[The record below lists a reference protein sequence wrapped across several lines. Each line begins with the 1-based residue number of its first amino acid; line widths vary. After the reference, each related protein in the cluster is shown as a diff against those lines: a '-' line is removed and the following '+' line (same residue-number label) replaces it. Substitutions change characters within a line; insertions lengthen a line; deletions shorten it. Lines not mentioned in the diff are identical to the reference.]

1 MVLFE
6 KDKEVFKQTNRVTD
20 ITSEAGLF
28 LQNAS
33 EFEKQAIEIETKL
46 KVLQAMTDFV
56 NKMSDA
62 DLEKTIRAKLESD
75 DAVKQSNLSVSVDVA
90 DNKATLSGTVVSQD
104 LRNKAIDLAKSA
116 QPGLIVEDKI
126 DVKPAA

>member
-1 MVLFE
+1 MKHSYWLTPIILGSLLILPGCDKG
-6 KDKEVFKQTNRVTD
+6 KDDRTP
-20 ITSEAGLF
+20 
-28 LQNAS
+28 AS
-33 EFEKQAIEIETKL
+33 ESTPGAAAT
-46 KVLQAMTDFV
+46 
-56 NKMSDA
+56 KMSDA

-75 DAVKQSNLSVSVDVA
+75 DAVKQANLSVSVDVA